1 MGEDG
6 SVAPGELGLGRV
18 DVRGG
23 VVEDRIWGVG
33 IYSLGNSRGVESG
46 DCGFVVC
53 RMEGVVG

>member
-1 MGEDG
+1 
-6 SVAPGELGLGRV
+6 VPGELGLGRV